1 MSKENLQESMRR
13 LSNIVHEAEQLDEIG
28 GIFKK
33 AITAAGDAIQT
44 YRKNAGVRKQ
54 MKSDLEDIGLHD
66 TKKRKYLMSL
76 NPQQVTKLIDEI
88 MEVRAILRDM
98 SKKGQL
104 NKMTDAER
112 TELAELL
119 ASKYPMYAKI
129 YGDIMSTVPRAY

>member
-1 MSKENLQESMRR
+1 MRR

-28 GIFKK
+28 GVFKQIGK
-33 AITAAGDAIQT
+33 AIQT
-44 YRKNAGVRKQ
+44 SRKNAGFRKQ
-54 MKSDLEDIGLHD
+54 KMKDVENISLDDV
-66 TKKRKYLMSL
+66 KKKAYLASLSNQQRKQLL
-76 NPQQVTKLIDEI
+76 DEL
-88 MEVRAILRDM
+88 MEVRDILNDM

-129 YGDIMSTVPRAY
+129 YGDIMTTVPRYR